1 MNALFGCFQETY
13 LILYLY
19 YKDSSQCIFYTWVLG
34 FYMLALEVI
43 LKNAMKVLEIAKKET
58 LKPHVL
64 DEIEVRDP
72 RTNLENK
79 HEFERS

>member
-1 MNALFGCFQETY
+1 MY
-13 LILYLY
+13 
-19 YKDSSQCIFYTWVLG
+19 IFTWVLG
-34 FYMLALEVI
+34 FYMFALEVI

-72 RTNLENK
+72 RTKLENK